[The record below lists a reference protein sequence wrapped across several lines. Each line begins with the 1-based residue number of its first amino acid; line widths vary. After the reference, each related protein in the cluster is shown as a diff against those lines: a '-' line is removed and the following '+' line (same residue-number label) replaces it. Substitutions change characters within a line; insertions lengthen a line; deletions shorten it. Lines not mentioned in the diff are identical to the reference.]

1 MPREDKRQ
9 LVKYDAANRVERFSP
24 SNFPSAILAH
34 CEIANERIGARLSK
48 ATLAEIADEIKRGD
62 SRYA

>member
-9 LVKYDAANRVERFSP
+9 LVKDDAEFRVERFSP
-24 SNFPSAILAH
+24 RDSSYILAH

-48 ATLAEIADEIKRGD
+48 TTLAEIADEIKRGD
-62 SRYA
+62 SRYG